1 MTFLSVPVTQMS
13 VTAPNGL
20 LISACEL
27 AEFQVA
33 NDIISAA
40 HAQAKEI
47 ENLAQQK
54 ADNLQQY
61 CDEAREE
68 ARQQGLR
75 QVEEEAPVL
84 RQQAV
89 SHCIQWLVDTHDLEH
104 SIVERLEA
112 RLRGILAQVFEEFY
126 GQQNGARLLMAR
138 LQEHIETLLG
148 EEAGTLHVNE
158 TQFDELRQAFVTHPQ
173 LRIKLDRQLEPGE
186 ALLNT
191 PLVSMYLNLDE
202 QLQSILSRLE
212 QLSQEVSD
220 DQQN

>member
-1 MTFLSVPVTQMS
+1 MS
-13 VTAPNGL
+13 VTAPAGL
-20 LISACEL
+20 VIRASEL
-27 AEFQVA
+27 AEFQAA

-40 HAQAKEI
+40 HAEAEQIQRRAQEAA
-47 ENLAQQK
+47 ENLE
-54 ADNLQQY
+54 QY
-61 CDEAREE
+61 CDEVRER
-68 ARQQGLR
+68 ARQQGLE
-75 QVEEEAPVL
+75 QAEEEAPAL

-89 SHCIQWLVDTHDLEH
+89 ANCIQWLIENHNLEH
-104 SIVERLEA
+104 SIVERLET

-126 GQQNGARLLMAR
+126 GQQSGARLLMSR

-173 LRIKLDRQLEPGE
+173 LRIKLDTQLEPGE

-191 PLVSMYLNLDE
+191 PLVSLYLNLDE

-212 QLSQEVSD
+212 QLSQEASD